1 VEAAFDAFHGNPGEQ
16 SGLENGTLLMKATD
30 PIRIEATEVRDDRF
44 SRFRLLSWWRQE
56 RIASARVLVVGAGA
70 LGNEIIKNLALLG
83 FRDVVVADLDAI
95 EASNLSRG
103 VLFRPEDV
111 GRPKAEVAA
120 DAMRA
125 LYASARPRALRMNVV
140 QQLGLGVFGWADV
153 ILGGLDNREARLFL
167 NRAAWKM
174 GKPWIDGAIEGLN
187 GVARV
192 FEAGKPPCYECTLG
206 ETDWALLNRRMSCN
220 LLTAAEEEAG
230 KVATTPTVSSVIA
243 GVQVQE
249 ALKLLHGLPTLSGKA
264 FVFEG
269 LHHSSYVTTY
279 TEDPD
284 CQSHYTLPEII
295 RLPATSAELTL
306 RDLHGRASRYLG
318 SNDVTIE
325 FSRDVIWKL
334 VNPHSGTEQEYF
346 APLGSLSLEDGAD
359 SADGSMRHVVTC
371 HAFHGTEAYGDRRL
385 CEMGLPLF
393 DVFVARSGLREVAYL
408 LEGDAAEVLGDL
420 AGGAA

>member
-1 VEAAFDAFHGNPGEQ
+1 
-16 SGLENGTLLMKATD
+16 MKANA
-30 PIRIEATEVRDDRF
+30 PIRIDSAEVQDDRF
-44 SRFRLLSWWRQE
+44 SRFRLLSWWQQE
-56 RIASARVLVVGAGA
+56 RIAKARVLVVGAGA
-70 LGNEIIKNLALLG
+70 LGNEIVKNLALLG
-83 FRDVVVADLDAI
+83 FRDVLVVDLDTI

-103 VLFRPEDV
+103 VLFRAEDV
-111 GRPKAEVAA
+111 GRAKALVAA
-120 DAMRA
+120 EAMRA
-125 LYASARPRALRMNVV
+125 LYPNARPLGLRANVV
-140 QQLGLGVFGWADV
+140 QQLGLGAFAWADV

-220 LLTAAEEEAG
+220 LLTATDEEAG

-249 ALKLLHGLPTLSGKA
+249 ALKLLHGLPSLSGKG

-269 LHHSSYVTTY
+269 LHHTSYVTSY

-284 CQSHYTLPEII
+284 CQSHYQLPELV
-295 RLPATSAELTL
+295 RLPETSTQWTL
-306 RDLHGRASRYLG
+306 QALHERACRDLG
-318 SNDVTIE
+318 SDEVSVE

-334 VNPHSGTEQEYF
+334 VNPHSGGEQEYF
-346 APLGSLSLEDGAD
+346 VPLGSLGPTDGVDTEDGT
-359 SADGSMRHVVTC
+359 MRQVVTC
-371 HAFHGTEAYGDRRL
+371 HAFHGTEAYGARRL
-385 CEMGLPLF
+385 SELGLPAF
-393 DVFVARSGLREVAYL
+393 DVFVARAGLNEVAYL
-408 LEGDAAEVLGDL
+408 LEGDASAVLGDL